1 MKINKYLPFAIVYFF
16 FNSFGLP
23 FGLTFT
29 TLLSPF
35 FYYYI
40 IINRKKDVYLP
51 FLFCFIVFYLVQSH
65 YGVDDSAYLVSFL
78 NLSGIYIFGQAFYT
92 FLHQV
97 KNPEFIFTKIL
108 KINFVFCLLAIPVYF
123 TSFQDLLWI
132 KQYLT
137 QGIDDFRRLKMFT
150 YEASYYATVMV
161 PLFFF
166 FLLQIILKQNKINRI
181 LLLAMTGLPYVL
193 SFSLGVMGSITLSVM
208 ITYIAHFRRLT
219 KKRMVL
225 NIISSA
231 AVLGVLVF
239 LIAIIFFPEN
249 PLFVRIENIFSD
261 KDSSGRGRTY
271 EAFKLAFMILD
282 QRHEFWGIGP
292 GQIKLLG
299 AEIIRDFYLYPLNLT
314 GMSIPNAT
322 AETLA
327 IFGYFG
333 MLIRFGVEVVLFFAT
348 KVWNNY
354 FQLLLFCFI
363 FIYQFTG
370 SFITNTAEYVIWILA
385 FTHVFPQFDIHSSKE
400 ISPTRTQLTPFK

>member
-1 MKINKYLPFAIVYFF
+1 MKISKYLPFAIVYFF

-29 TLLSPF
+29 TLLAPL

-40 IINRKKDVYLP
+40 LITRKKDVYLP
-51 FLFCFIVFYLVQSH
+51 FLFCFIVYYLIQSH
-65 YGVDDSAYLVSFL
+65 YGVDDTAYLVSFL
-78 NLSGIYIFGQAFYT
+78 NLSGVYIFGQAFYT
-92 FLHQV
+92 FLKEV
-97 KNPEFIFTKIL
+97 KDPEFIFTKL
-108 KINFVFCLLAIPVYF
+108 LRINFILCLVAIPVYF

-132 KQYLT
+132 KQDLT
-137 QGIDDFRRLKMFT
+137 EGIDDFRRLKMFT

-166 FLLQIILKQNKINRI
+166 FLLQIILKQNRINTI
-181 LLLAMTGLPYVL
+181 LLLAMIALPYVL
-193 SFSLGVMGSITLSVM
+193 SFSLGVMSCIALSLM
-208 ITYIAHFRRLT
+208 ITYVAHFRSLT
-219 KKRMVL
+219 RKRMVL
-225 NIISSA
+225 NIITTA
-231 AVLGVLVF
+231 AILSVIIF

-249 PLFVRIENIFSD
+249 PLFVRIENILSD

-271 EAFKLAFMILD
+271 EAFKLALMILD
-282 QRHEFWGIGP
+282 QREEFWGIGP
-292 GQIKLLG
+292 GQIKFLG

-322 AETLA
+322 AETLV

-333 MLIRFGVEVVLFFAT
+333 LFLRIAIELCLFFAT

-370 SFITNTAEYVIWILA
+370 SFTTNTAEYVIWILA
-385 FTHVFPQFDIHSSKE
+385 FTHAFPQFDIKAGS
-400 ISPTRTQLTPFK
+400 RLTQNQQ